1 MADELYYVA
10 GNDGSP
16 TLTIGIGGAYREF
29 QSILDDREPPPLA
42 VFKDQWKETWF
53 RQSFGVAVTPADDV
67 NLIERLSEVQAAY
80 TEANRQAKRLKAER
94 EQLIVLA
101 MFAGYDFESIVQSS
115 GQAAIH
121 IESLASD
128 TTKTSAVVGE
138 QVLPPE
144 TVAAMEFLRQKK
156 TAEDTKTRI
165 RRTGPN
171 SEDEREW
178 VAKFDELRA
187 FDEQR
192 RESRKAHAGDEW
204 YGVDCTE
211 DEYELLQKRVDAWFG

>member
-10 GNDGSP
+10 GNDGLP
-16 TLTIGIGGAYREF
+16 TLSIGIGGAYREF
-29 QSILDDREPPPLA
+29 QSILVDREPLPLA
-42 VFKDQWKETWF
+42 VFKDQWNEAWF
-53 RQSFGVAVTPADDV
+53 RQSFGVTITPADDV
-67 NLIERLSEVQAAY
+67 NLIERLAEVQAAY
-80 TEANRQAKRLKAER
+80 TEANRQAKRLRSER

-101 MFAGYDFESIVQSS
+101 VFAGYDFESIVEAS
-115 GQAAIH
+115 GQAAIN
-121 IESLASD
+121 IENLVSD
-128 TTKTSAVVGE
+128 DAKTSAVVGE
-138 QVLPPE
+138 QELPPE
-144 TVAAMEFLRQKK
+144 AVATMEFLRQKK

-171 SEDEREW
+171 SDNEREW
-178 VAKFDELRA
+178 LEKVNELRA

-211 DEYELLQKRVDAWFG
+211 DEYEQLRQQVDSWFG